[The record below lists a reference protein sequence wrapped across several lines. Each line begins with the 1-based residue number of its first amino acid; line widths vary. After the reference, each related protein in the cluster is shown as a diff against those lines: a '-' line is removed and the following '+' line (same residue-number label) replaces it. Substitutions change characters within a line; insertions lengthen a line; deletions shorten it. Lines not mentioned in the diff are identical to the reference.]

1 MRTQSCVFLP
11 AAGREHN
18 FSLNFH
24 RTWASWISQS
34 LYIYRFHTISH
45 ITSPH
50 GLMPHVEVIDG
61 SPLLGPLPSLPV
73 MSSRRSSWMQQKSE
87 AAAALALVLG
97 AAASISAASK
107 LEATADAALSVRS
120 GMPLFIFSLPLLSSP
135 RTVFQ
140 FQREGERLQ

>member
-1 MRTQSCVFLP
+1 MLYFHQSQIRPVQNI
-11 AAGREHN
+11 N
-18 FSLNFH
+18 FRCYHECSMWVNAPF
-24 RTWASWISQS
+24 R
-34 LYIYRFHTISH
+34 
-45 ITSPH
+45 
-50 GLMPHVEVIDG
+50 VEVIDV

-87 AAAALALVLG
+87 AAAALVLLLG

-120 GMPLFIFSLPLLSSP
+120 GMPLFIFSLPLLSPLFFSP

-140 FQREGERLQ
+140 FQEIAILLTRDHQLHL